1 MAQHATFD
9 AAFKAMYRRI
19 ASVQNTLPTVLANE
33 GVNFFVGNFDKEGFV
48 DVSIEKWKTPERKIP
63 GTSAYKYP
71 KKKDLGRRTKKILI
85 KSGKLKRATNNSVS
99 EKSFKKIVW
108 RINPVYFPYAYR
120 HNEGTDGMP
129 KRQFMGESKTLNA
142 IFAKKIIQAYKYAF
156 K

>member
-48 DVSIEKWKTPERKIP
+48 DGSLEKWKTPERKIP

-71 KKKDLGRRTKKILI
+71 KKKDLGRRTRKTLVKT
-85 KSGKLKRATNNSVS
+85 GKLKRQVNNSIV
-99 EKSFKKIVW
+99 EKSIRRIVW
-108 RINPVYFPYAYR
+108 KVVSPYAKR
-120 HNEGTDGMP
+120 HNEGLDGMP

-142 IFAKKIIQAYKYAF
+142 IFKRKILLAYRYAF

>member
-48 DVSIEKWKTPERKIP
+48 NVSIEKWKTPERKIP
-63 GTSAYKYP
+63 GTLAYKYP
-71 KKKDLGRRTKKILI
+71 KKKDLGRRTRKTLVKT
-85 KSGKLKRATNNSVS
+85 GKLKRQVNNSVV
-99 EKSFKKIVW
+99 EKSIKRIVW
-108 RINPVYFPYAYR
+108 KVVSPYGKR
-120 HNEGTDGMP
+120 HNDGLDGMP